1 MNRNSTGVIIVLII
15 IVAGGWYFL
24 SVTNV
29 KAPDTQTPAMNQM
42 PVIGSTTPEMIVE
55 TTISDAT
62 VVYTEQGF
70 SPKSIAVTLGTTVT
84 FTNQS
89 SEGMWVASAAHPTH
103 TMYSGTSLSQHCP
116 DTTNSAFDA
125 CAAVAPDGLFSF
137 TFNKEGTWKY
147 HDHADA
153 SQTGIVI
160 VTASA
165 TAPI

>member
-15 IVAGGWYFL
+15 VGASGWYFL
-24 SVTNV
+24 SNTNV
-29 KAPDTQTPAMNQM
+29 KAPDTQTPATNQM
-42 PVIGSTTPEMIVE
+42 PVIGSTTTDMIVE
-55 TTISDAT
+55 TTTSDAT

-84 FTNQS
+84 FVNQS

-103 TMYSGTSLSQHCP
+103 TLYSGTGVSQHCP

-125 CAAVAPDGLFSF
+125 CAAVTPGDSFSF

-147 HDHADA
+147 HNHLNA
-153 SQTGIVI
+153 SQTGAVV

-165 TAPI
+165 SVPI